1 MIINGIVHTIYITKL
16 DFNTLGGNPMSI
28 LEKVSSETRGIFNMF
43 FDKEPLNYLEAA
55 GLYGVIAQGRY
66 NVSALEVIYNHA
78 QDSELKALIKE
89 AIVKQTTN
97 LIEHSEKLLSESG
110 GTLPTLSFTKR
121 TLHKNPLDIP
131 ADARMTD
138 GEIAIAVGTMA
149 KAAQM
154 ALLATLHQSYQLEV
168 ALMYREM
175 LDAGLDWDYRLLQLM
190 LDRGWLPRLAK
201 IEH

>member
-1 MIINGIVHTIYITKL
+1 MT
-16 DFNTLGGNPMSI
+16 I
-28 LEKVSSETRGIFNMF
+28 LEKVSSETRSIFNMF

-66 NVSALEVIYNHA
+66 NIASLEVIYNHA

-89 AIVKQTTN
+89 AIEKQTKN
-97 LIEHSEKLLSESG
+97 LVRHSEKILSESG
-110 GTLPTLSFTKR
+110 GPLPTLSFTKR
-121 TLHKNPLDIP
+121 TLHKQPLDIP
-131 ADARMTD
+131 ADARMND
-138 GEIAIAVGTMA
+138 GEIAIALGTMA

-190 LDRGWLPRLAK
+190 LNRGWLPRLAK

>member
-1 MIINGIVHTIYITKL
+1 MT
-16 DFNTLGGNPMSI
+16 M
-28 LEKVSSETRGIFNMF
+28 LEKVSSETRSILNMF
-43 FDKEPLNYLEAA
+43 FDKEPLSYLEAA

-66 NVSALEVIYNHA
+66 NIASLEVIYNHA
-78 QDSELKALIKE
+78 QDGELKALIKE
-89 AIVKQTTN
+89 AIEKQTKG
-97 LIEHSEKLLSESG
+97 LIEHSEKLLSDSG
-110 GTLPTLSFTKR
+110 GTLPSLSFAKR
-121 TLHKNPLDIP
+121 TLHKKQLDIP
-131 ADARMTD
+131 PDAHMSD

-190 LDRGWLPRLAK
+190 LNRGWLPRLAK
-201 IEH
+201 ISH